1 MVNSTPS
8 VVSGFIDERVTKA
21 WVESVS
27 SVVTS
32 SNTVDI
38 AMDSVETLGVVLGW
52 YSSVVAT

>member
-8 VVSGFIDERVTKA
+8 VVSGFIDVRVTKA
-21 WVESVS
+21 CVESVS

-32 SNTVDI
+32 AITVDI
-38 AMDSVETLGVVLGW
+38 AMDSVETLGVVPGW